1 MHTVAPRWI
10 APLALLA
17 LLPGTSAA
25 QGTLADYRNA
35 EKLLG
40 ANLSRVI
47 SIADVDPNWI
57 GESDR
62 FWYLRTGPGG
72 RHFVLVDAAAGTSGP
87 AFDQARL
94 AAALSDAAGRAYQ
107 ADSLPF
113 VDFEFADD
121 GTTIRFEA
129 DDMRWSCS
137 VDTYRCRKAPARDRA
152 GPYESLSPDGRWAA
166 FVQDHDLYVRNTST
180 GAVVRLTRDGVAGWD
195 YATPLPDLRTLVA
208 QRVSKGEDVREEAAV
223 DWSPD
228 SKRLVTYR
236 LDSRDAGR
244 FTAEQYVPSDRLRPR
259 SFDFVYPLP
268 GEVLPTAQPV
278 VFDLEP
284 FARVDVKT
292 APLQVVYY
300 GGPRFQWLSD
310 GRHFSY
316 EYRARG
322 DKAMELRV
330 VDAATGDQRT
340 IVREEA
346 GTYPFVDPYETMF
359 RFLNRDKEVLWT
371 SERSGWNQL
380 YLYDAATGRL
390 ENPVTQ
396 GDWVVRDIVAVD
408 EKARQVYFL
417 AAGVRPGLD
426 PYYTQLYRVGLD
438 GKGMKLLTP
447 DSVDH
452 TASFSPDRQ
461 YFVDN
466 ASAPDHPGE
475 SVLRRA
481 SDGSVVRVLEK
492 TDDSGLT
499 AMGFQ
504 PAIPFQ
510 GTAADD
516 TTPLWGAIV
525 RPTNFDASKKY
536 PIVEYIYTGPHG
548 FFAPKTFAAAVRL
561 QSMAELGFVVVMVD
575 GRGTSGRSRAFHS
588 FSYHNLGN
596 VFIDHVTMIKEMA
609 RKYAWM
615 DSTRV
620 GIYGTSAGGYGSAH
634 AFLQFPDFY
643 KVCVST
649 SGDHDPRLD
658 KAVWNE
664 VYQGY
669 PLGEDYV
676 DQANQQL
683 AHDLKGH
690 LLLIHGD
697 VDQNVNASETMR
709 LVDALMSAN
718 KSFDMLFVPN
728 MNHGDSGPHA
738 LYVSRRRWD
747 YFVQHL
753 LGVTPPEDFQIHE
766 APRMPGRR

>member
-1 MHTVAPRWI
+1 MNAAARSCITA
-10 APLALLA
+10 LALVA
-17 LLPGTSAA
+17 LLPGVSAA
-25 QGTLADYRNA
+25 QGTLADYHNA

-40 ANLSRVI
+40 GNLPHVI

-57 GESDR
+57 GKSDR

-72 RHFVLVDAAAGTSGP
+72 RHFELVDPAAGTSGP

-94 AAALSDAAGRAYQ
+94 AAALSDATDRAYQ

-113 VDFEFADD
+113 VDFEFSSDGGSIDFDAD
-121 GTTIRFEA
+121 GA
-129 DDMRWSCS
+129 HWSCS
-137 VDTYRCRKAPARDRA
+137 LDSYRCRKAPAPGEA

-166 FVQDHDLYVRNTST
+166 FVQDHDLYVRDTST
-180 GAVVRLTRDGVAGWD
+180 GAVVRLTRDGEPGRD

-208 QRVSKGEDVREEAAV
+208 QKVSKGEDAREKAAV
-223 DWSPD
+223 FWSPD

-236 LDSRDAGR
+236 LDSRNAGR
-244 FTAEQYVPSDRLRPR
+244 FNSIQYVPSDRLRPR

-268 GEVLPTAQPV
+268 GEVLPTAQPI

-284 FARVDVKT
+284 FARIDVKT
-292 APLQVVYY
+292 PPLQVVYY
-300 GGPRFQWLSD
+300 GGPGFHWLSD

-322 DKAMELRV
+322 DKSMELRV
-330 VDAATGDQRT
+330 VDAATGEQRT
-340 IVREEA
+340 IVREES
-346 GTYPFVDPYETMF
+346 GPYPFVDPYETMS
-359 RFLNRDKEVLWT
+359 RFVNGDKEVLWT

-380 YLYDAATGRL
+380 YLYDVGTGRL
-390 ENPVTQ
+390 EDQVTH
-396 GDWVVRDIVAVD
+396 GDWVVRQIVSVD

-417 AAGVRPGLD
+417 AGGVQKGLD
-426 PYYTQLYRVGLD
+426 PYYTQLYRIGLD

-447 DSVDH
+447 DSLDH
-452 TASFSPDRQ
+452 ATTFSPDAQ

-466 ASAPDHPGE
+466 ASAPDQPGE

-504 PAIPFQ
+504 PPIPFQ
-510 GTAADD
+510 GVAADD

-525 RPTNFDASKKY
+525 RPTGFDASKKY
-536 PIVEYIYTGPHG
+536 PILEYIYTGPHG
-548 FFAPKTFAAAVRL
+548 FFAPKTFAAAMRL

-575 GRGTSGRSRAFHS
+575 GRGTSWRSRAFHG

-609 RKYAWM
+609 RRYPWM
-615 DSTRV
+615 DTTRV

-664 VYQGY
+664 VYQGW
-669 PLGEDYV
+669 PVGKDYV

-683 AHDLKGH
+683 AHNLKGH

-697 VDQNVNASETMR
+697 VDQNVNPTETMH

-718 KSFDMLFVPN
+718 KPFDMLFVPN
-728 MNHGDSGPHA
+728 MNHGDTGPHA
-738 LYVSRRRWD
+738 LYVTKRRWD

-753 LGVTPPEDFQIHE
+753 LGVTPPTDFQIHE
-766 APRMPGRR
+766 APRMPRGR